1 MIYELRQ
8 QTRYRYTAA
17 VPYSSHVARL
27 LPVDRKGQVVRRAA
41 LSISPA
47 PAERRETVDFFSN
60 RICHFALDRPHDELI
75 VRLEAEVEVAP
86 SLPVQA

>member
-8 QTRYRYTAA
+8 QTRYLYTAA

-47 PAERRETVDFFSN
+47 PAERRVFEDHRACAGDFAGY
-60 RICHFALDRPHDELI
+60 RKALDQPQDHEQDR
-75 VRLEAEVEVAP
+75 RQ
-86 SLPVQA
+86 QADLVIGR